1 MVTRPRPNQTLR
13 GTTSKNKEKTLRR
26 PSLAHTSTSHISI
39 VPILVTRS
47 QEMQQPAFPART
59 TLSCTETICRGLE
72 AEVTSAT
79 TASNSSYSNNNS
91 YNNNNSHNSSS
102 MPAV

>member
-1 MVTRPRPNQTLR
+1 MTRVRPRQTLR
-13 GTTSKNKEKTLRR
+13 GTNSKNKEKTLRR
-26 PSLAHTSTSHISI
+26 PSLAHTSHISI

-59 TLSCTETICRGLE
+59 TLSCSETTCRGLE

-91 YNNNNSHNSSS
+91 YNSSS